1 MPQIRANGYTI
12 SYPPLIGEY
21 GYYDSRTIEHRFNGY
36 YDTRTIEHRLNHYLI
51 NVDGMDKVGC
61 HYSLSFK
68 KDPEPFVTCQGI
80 IREIVKKI

>member
-1 MPQIRANGYTI
+1 MPQIRSNGYNI

-21 GYYDSRTIEHRFNGY
+21 GYYDSRTKEK
-36 YDTRTIEHRLNHYLI
+36 LNHFLI

-68 KDPEPFVTCQGI
+68 KDPEPFVTCHGI
-80 IREIVKKI
+80 ILEIVK

>member
-21 GYYDSRTIEHRFNGY
+21 GY

>member
-21 GYYDSRTIEHRFNGY
+21 GYYDSRTK
-36 YDTRTIEHRLNHYLI
+36 EHRLNHFLI
-51 NVDGMDKVGC
+51 NVDGMDQVGC

>member
-21 GYYDSRTIEHRFNGY
+21 GYYDSRAMAAK
-36 YDTRTIEHRLNHYLI
+36 RTGSVANAQHGLPHYLI